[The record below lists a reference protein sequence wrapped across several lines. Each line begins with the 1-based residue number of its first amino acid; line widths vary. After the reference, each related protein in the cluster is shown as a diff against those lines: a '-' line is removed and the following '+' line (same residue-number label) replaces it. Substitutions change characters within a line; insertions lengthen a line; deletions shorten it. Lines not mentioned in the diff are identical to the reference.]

1 MNEYWTFGLL
11 AVTSFFTLINPL
23 GVMPIFMT
31 ITGDLNAEQR
41 KKTARK
47 ATIVSFFT
55 LVAFAFSGQL
65 LFQFFG
71 ISVNSLKIVGG
82 VIFFIMGQDMLQA
95 RLSKIKVSDSEITEY
110 VQDVVGSSVNIIWGN
125 GYNEDNKD
133 SLSVTIIATGF
144 TENPIPEL
152 NIKPREKEEN
162 KTHQLELIIEN
173 PEMLE
178 AEANRKK
185 RKTTTPKMAGAYQ
198 TEECG
203 ESFTEERSD
212 ETEEKPIHNQSTKI
226 GSNDSYINT
235 QVTEVKKQENRK
247 KKASG
252 WLKNTLDSLFD
263 TEDTE
268 M

>member
-95 RLSKIKVSDSEITEY
+95 RLSKIKVSDSEINEY
-110 VQDVVGSSVNIIWGN
+110 VNDVSITPLAIPMICGPGAITNGIVLMQEASNIESKLILVGAILLTCLLTYIILWSSTRIINFLGDTGN
-125 GYNEDNKD
+125 KILMRLMG
-133 SLSVTIIATGF
+133 LIVMVIAVEFFFSGLR
-144 TENPIPEL
+144 PIV
-152 NIKPREKEEN
+152 
-162 KTHQLELIIEN
+162 Q
-173 PEMLE
+173 EML
-178 AEANRKK
+178 
-185 RKTTTPKMAGAYQ
+185 
-198 TEECG
+198 
-203 ESFTEERSD
+203 
-212 ETEEKPIHNQSTKI
+212 KI
-226 GSNDSYINT
+226 
-235 QVTEVKKQENRK
+235 
-247 KKASG
+247 
-252 WLKNTLDSLFD
+252 
-263 TEDTE
+263 
-268 M
+268 

>member
-110 VQDVVGSSVNIIWGN
+110 VNDVSITPLAIPLICGPGAITNGIVLMEEAGSFESKMILVGAIFLTCLLTYIILWSSTRIIKFLGDTGN
-125 GYNEDNKD
+125 KILMRLMG
-133 SLSVTIIATGF
+133 LIVMVIAVEFFFSGLR
-144 TENPIPEL
+144 PIV
-152 NIKPREKEEN
+152 
-162 KTHQLELIIEN
+162 Q
-173 PEMLE
+173 EML
-178 AEANRKK
+178 
-185 RKTTTPKMAGAYQ
+185 
-198 TEECG
+198 
-203 ESFTEERSD
+203 
-212 ETEEKPIHNQSTKI
+212 KI
-226 GSNDSYINT
+226 
-235 QVTEVKKQENRK
+235 
-247 KKASG
+247 
-252 WLKNTLDSLFD
+252 
-263 TEDTE
+263 
-268 M
+268 

>member
-95 RLSKIKVSDSEITEY
+95 RLSKIKVSDSEINEY
-110 VQDVVGSSVNIIWGN
+110 VNDVSITPLAIPMICGPGAITNGIVLMEEAGSLESKLILVGAILLTCFLTYIILWSSTRIIKFLGDTGN
-125 GYNEDNKD
+125 KILMRLMG
-133 SLSVTIIATGF
+133 LIVMVIAVEFFFSGLR
-144 TENPIPEL
+144 PIV
-152 NIKPREKEEN
+152 
-162 KTHQLELIIEN
+162 Q
-173 PEMLE
+173 EML
-178 AEANRKK
+178 
-185 RKTTTPKMAGAYQ
+185 
-198 TEECG
+198 
-203 ESFTEERSD
+203 
-212 ETEEKPIHNQSTKI
+212 KI
-226 GSNDSYINT
+226 
-235 QVTEVKKQENRK
+235 
-247 KKASG
+247 
-252 WLKNTLDSLFD
+252 
-263 TEDTE
+263 
-268 M
+268 